1 MAAGWR
7 QAAADTLSSHQQL
20 HHLRDRFAR
29 AAAAAARPL
38 GPPGWPEPIVA
49 QELADFAPNLPNECS
64 FSLSPAHGAGISRQ
78 MQRPGG
84 SARVL
89 PLRLRSVAV
98 SREVWLL
105 EQVKRLYLGSGC
117 FSNVLQIIFTDIS

>member
-7 QAAADTLSSHQQL
+7 GAAADKLSSHEPL
-20 HHLRDRFAR
+20 HHLRDPFAR
-29 AAAAAARPL
+29 AAAAAAARPL

-49 QELADFAPNLPNECS
+49 QELADFAPNLPNECN

-98 SREVWLL
+98 SREVWFL
-105 EQVKRLYLGSGC
+105 EQVKRLHLGSGC
-117 FSNVLQIIFTDIS
+117 FSMFLKSFL